1 MLFISL
7 HEWGK
12 SRGIVTRKEKSGRDA
27 VLPNRDHFEV
37 FFSADIKQNVGFA
50 LELDLWYFTV
60 DDTTEAKDLIESHSK
75 GKTWRATIGGDDSVE
90 MHQTFTKCWQTAEFQ
105 PKLHLILIKGNTE
118 IRETVY

>member
-1 MLFISL
+1 MNEGS
-7 HEWGK
+7 HM
-12 SRGIVTRKEKSGRDA
+12 VTRKEKSGRDA
-27 VLPNRDHFEV
+27 VLLNRDHFEV

-75 GKTWRATIGGDDSVE
+75 EKPEGQPTSVE
-90 MHQTFTKCWQTAEFQ
+90 MHQAFTKCWQTAEFQ